1 MNIMQIN
8 TEMEMQ
14 YTNNVSSCKVLK
26 LATVLSINHRTAV
39 NLPNATA
46 KKVS

>member
-14 YTNNVSSCKVLK
+14 YTNVSSCKVLK

-46 KKVS
+46 KKS